1 MERPHYIHQTPLLS
15 PDPEQ
20 LGCYLSIPIES
31 HGTKSEAIA
40 LVEKSAIILGEKNR
54 RSRKL
59 WSRILPYSFG
69 FNLVWV
75 IFAGVCRPIPE
86 GEM

>member
-1 MERPHYIHQTPLLS
+1 MICNEKTPLLS

-20 LGCYLSIPIES
+20 PGRYLSIPIES
-31 HGTKSEAIA
+31 DGTEGEAAA
-40 LVEKSAIILGEKNR
+40 LVEKSAIILGKNWR
-54 RSRKL
+54 LRKL

-75 IFAGVCRPIPE
+75 IFAGVCRPMPE
-86 GEM
+86 GKM